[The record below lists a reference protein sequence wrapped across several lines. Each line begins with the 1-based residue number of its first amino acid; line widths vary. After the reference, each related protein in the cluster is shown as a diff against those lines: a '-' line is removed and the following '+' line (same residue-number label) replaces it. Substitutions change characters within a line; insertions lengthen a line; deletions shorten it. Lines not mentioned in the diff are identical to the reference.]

1 MDNTPGPV
9 AAPSQPPQSGGQ
21 DQYAPVAPTP
31 PGGPVPP
38 GPTQQGYGQ
47 PYGEAQAPARPSP
60 GASNR
65 AVLVTSGLALVGI
78 TMIGAG
84 FLVGGE
90 ASKFMTIGLQFIP
103 LAVLAALAFAGVR
116 NRSAS
121 VLTYLWLA
129 ILALGVLLLVG
140 SYTVLGTVKDIR
152 GLSQWLSNPREVPI
166 SEVFKPD
173 AGMVVL
179 LCLVLMSLVSLLSAA
194 MLFRPVRV
202 LVARVI
208 PIDPD
213 NFVHKIALSF
223 LTLVTLGSFLP
234 LIVLGG
240 QPPLLLLINAPS
252 TEGAIGQAL
261 DNAVRP
267 QDLIYQFV
275 WTIPATFVAAGWP
288 VARKFKA
295 VLERLG
301 FVRPTLLQVVG
312 AVAGGVVLAAVA
324 AFSLDPAINQLWRAM
339 GWGVT
344 DVAAFGELMRQLITP
359 EGAVLIGV
367 TAGVG
372 EELAVRGL
380 LQPRIGLIA
389 SNLVFTSLHAFQYG
403 ADALLSVFIIGM
415 VLGLIRMRTN
425 TTTSAIVHGV
435 YDFVLVMASTSLFMG
450 Q

>member
-1 MDNTPGPV
+1 
-9 AAPSQPPQSGGQ
+9 
-21 DQYAPVAPTP
+21 
-31 PGGPVPP
+31 
-38 GPTQQGYGQ
+38 
-47 PYGEAQAPARPSP
+47 
-60 GASNR
+60 
-65 AVLVTSGLALVGI
+65 
-78 TMIGAG
+78 MI
-84 FLVGGE
+84 
-90 ASKFMTIGLQFIP
+90 
-103 LAVLAALAFAGVR
+103 
-116 NRSAS
+116 
-121 VLTYLWLA
+121 
-129 ILALGVLLLVG
+129 
-140 SYTVLGTVKDIR
+140 
-152 GLSQWLSNPREVPI
+152 
-166 SEVFKPD
+166 
-173 AGMVVL
+173 VL
-179 LCLVLMSLVSLLSAA
+179 LCVVLMTLVSLLSAA

-202 LVARVI
+202 LVARVM

-240 QPPLLLLINAPS
+240 QPPLLLLINAPAA
-252 TEGAIGQAL
+252 EGALGQSL
-261 DNAVRP
+261 DIAVRP
-267 QDLIYQFV
+267 QDLVYQFI

-288 VARKFKA
+288 VARRFKA

-312 AVAGGVVLAAVA
+312 AVVGGVALAVVA
-324 AFSLDPAINQLWRAM
+324 AFGLDPAINQLWRSM

-344 DVAAFGELMRQLITP
+344 DLEAFGDLMSQLLTL
-359 EGAVLIGV
+359 EGALLIGV

-403 ADALLSVFIIGM
+403 VDALLSVFIIGI

-435 YDFVLVMASTSLFMG
+435 YDFVLVLASTSIFTG